1 MRIGEARATCLSPF
15 TSPGTGL
22 LISAMSKPGA
32 RLITPLLAL
41 ACAAA
46 SAQGVLPE
54 PGPPPEV
61 DTITP
66 VPPPEIPFGGPDAIT
81 PQMPRNLKIDN
92 IGGGPISGS
101 VEEGV
106 RFEGPG
112 VKITGD
118 NGLEVFANSAALD
131 IKAETVTLQG
141 DVSVYQGNMLQRG
154 DKAVY
159 FYERKFLDT
168 SGLRASVDPIL
179 LESGKFT
186 VQDIGGKQVFIGH
199 DAAVTTHDVENPN
212 FWVRARE
219 TRIYPGEKVVF
230 DDLRLYAGGVPVF
243 WLPYLSQPLDADLG
257 YHFIPGARSNW
268 GPYLLNSYGIM
279 LGGETD
285 PVTGE
290 NKDAWLLSRWR
301 FDIRTTRGIG
311 AGVDFVDTRVEN
323 TNELSG
329 LGFYYLNDL
338 DPDKERSGVPR
349 GFVNEDRYKIELK
362 HRYRPK
368 FPGDADWRIDSNL
381 SLLSDQH
388 YLEDLE
394 PSRYRTDPQP
404 DNTLGIYRRDD
415 HSLLSLHTRM
425 RINDF
430 YRADTRLPE
439 IAFDTARSPIP
450 GLPLQH
456 EGTTSFGIIGEQAAD
471 PTRNAIIDPLRGMS
485 LGDPGT
491 RRLLNQL
498 TGYERRL
505 AARMV
510 RLPPGDPKREELYTQ
525 LVDSGY
531 SRFNTYQEFS
541 LPHTFGGF
549 LSIAPQAGFGYAN
562 YGSVDGPGDNFGR
575 THVHVGTEAA
585 VKLSRDFG
593 AVRDRRFGLDGLLH
607 VVQPY
612 TAWSYISTDDY
623 ELGDPGVDRLTPTT
637 RPRPLD
643 PARFTATDEMQNWN
657 VLRFG
662 ARNRLITGR
671 DNQSFEWL
679 FLDTYLD
686 AFIDDPEGTRNFSN
700 LYNDIRWMP
709 LPWLGVNLETQF
721 PIADGGSGFSEF
733 NSRFHFLPTD
743 FFEFSVGYRFLDG
756 HPTLVDSN
764 RVDLQTYTRLAENW
778 GVGTRHALEMDD
790 GTLEIQQYTIHRDL
804 GNWVAGVGLH
814 MRDNRREE
822 EYGVVFS
829 LTLKDF
835 PSVSLPFEIG
845 SE

>member
-1 MRIGEARATCLSPF
+1 
-15 TSPGTGL
+15 
-22 LISAMSKPGA
+22 MSKSGA
-32 RLITPLLAL
+32 WLIPPLLAL

-46 SAQGVLPE
+46 SAQEVLPE
-54 PGPPPEV
+54 PVPPPAV

-66 VPPPEIPFGGPDAIT
+66 VPPPEIPFGSPGAAAPEI
-81 PQMPRNLKIDN
+81 PKNLTIDN
-92 IGGGPISGS
+92 IGGGAISGS
-101 VEEGV
+101 IDEGV
-106 RFEGPG
+106 RYAGPG

-118 NGLEVFANSAALD
+118 NGLEVFSNSLFWNL
-131 IKAETVTLQG
+131 KEKTVTLEG

-154 DKAVY
+154 AKAVY
-159 FYERKFLDT
+159 HYERKFLDT

-186 VQDIGGKQVFIGH
+186 VEEINGRQVFVGH
-199 DAAVTTHDVENPN
+199 DAAITTHDVEEPN
-212 FWVRARE
+212 FWIRARE

-230 DDLRLYAGGVPVF
+230 DDLRLYAGGIPVF

-268 GPYLLNSYGIM
+268 GPYLLNTYGIM
-279 LGGETD
+279 LGGRTD
-285 PVTGE
+285 PLTGE
-290 NKDAWLLSRWR
+290 NTDAWLLSRWHL
-301 FDIRTTRGIG
+301 DIRATRGIG
-311 AGVDFVDTRVEN
+311 AGVDFVDTRVDN
-323 TNELSG
+323 PDELSG
-329 LGFYYLNDL
+329 LSLYYLNDL

-349 GFVNEDRYKIELK
+349 GFVNEDRFKVELK
-362 HRYRPK
+362 HRYQPK
-368 FPGDADWRIDSNL
+368 FPDDADWRIDSNL
-381 SLLSDQH
+381 SWLSDQH

-415 HSLLSLHTRM
+415 NSLLSLHTRL

-439 IAFDTARSPIP
+439 IAFDTVRAPLFN
-450 GLPLQH
+450 LPLQH

-471 PTRNAIIDPLRGMS
+471 PTRDAIIDPLRGMS
-485 LGDPGT
+485 LNDQGT

-505 AARMV
+505 ASRMV
-510 RLPPGDPKREELYTQ
+510 RLPLGDPKREELYTQ
-525 LVDSGY
+525 LVDAGY

-549 LSIAPQAGFGYAN
+549 LTVAPQAGVGYAN
-562 YGSVDGPGDNFGR
+562 YGSVDGPGDNFDR
-575 THVHVGTEAA
+575 THLHVGTEAS
-585 VKLSRDFG
+585 VKFSRDFG
-593 AVRDRRFGLDGLLH
+593 SVTDRRFGLDGLLH
-607 VVQPY
+607 IIQPY

-623 ELGDPGVDRLTPTT
+623 EAGDPGVDRLTPTT

-643 PARFTATDEMQNWN
+643 PVRFTAIDEMQNWN

-671 DNQSFEWL
+671 DSQSFEWL

-686 AFIDDPEGTRNFSN
+686 SFIEDPEGTRNFSN

-709 LPWLGVNLETQF
+709 LPWLGVDLETQF
-721 PIADGGSGFSEF
+721 PIADGGSGFSEY
-733 NSRFHFLPTD
+733 NSRFRFLPSD
-743 FFEFSVGYRFLDG
+743 FFEFSVGYRLLDG
-756 HPTLVDSN
+756 HPTLEDSN
-764 RVDLQTYTRLAENW
+764 RIDLETYTRLSENW

-790 GTLEIQQYTIHRDL
+790 GTLEIQQYTLHRDL
-804 GNWVAGVGLH
+804 GNWVAGIGLS
-814 MRDNRREE
+814 MRDNRLEE
-822 EYGVVFS
+822 EYGMVFS

-835 PSVSLPFEIG
+835 PSVSLPFEIDA
-845 SE
+845 E

>member
-1 MRIGEARATCLSPF
+1 
-15 TSPGTGL
+15 
-22 LISAMSKPGA
+22 MSKSVAWLIA
-32 RLITPLLAL
+32 RLLAL
-41 ACAAA
+41 TCAAA
-46 SAQGVLPE
+46 SAQEVLPE
-54 PGPPPEV
+54 PGPLPAV

-66 VPPPEIPFGGPDAIT
+66 VPPPEIPFGSPGATAPE
-81 PQMPRNLKIDN
+81 MPKNLTIDN

-101 VEEGV
+101 IDEGV
-106 RFEGPG
+106 RYAGPG

-118 NGLEVFANSAALD
+118 NGLEVFANSLFWNLKD
-131 IKAETVTLQG
+131 KTVTLEG

-186 VQDIGGKQVFIGH
+186 VEEINGKQVFIGH
-199 DAAVTTHDVENPN
+199 DAAITTHDVEEPN
-212 FWVRARE
+212 FWVRAKE

-257 YHFIPGARSNW
+257 YHFVPGARSNW
-268 GPYLLNSYGIM
+268 GPYLLNTYGIM

-285 PVTGE
+285 PLTGE
-290 NKDAWLLSRWR
+290 NTDAWLLSRWHL
-301 FDIRTTRGIG
+301 DIRTTRGIG
-311 AGVDFVDTRVEN
+311 TGVDFVDSRVEN
-323 TNELSG
+323 PDELSG
-329 LGFYYLNDL
+329 LSFYYLNDL
-338 DPDKERSGVPR
+338 DPGKARSGVPR
-349 GFVNEDRYKIELK
+349 GFVNEDRFKIELK
-362 HRYRPK
+362 HRYQPE
-368 FPGDADWRIDSNL
+368 FPDDADWRIDSNL
-381 SLLSDQH
+381 SWLSDQH
-388 YLEDLE
+388 YLEDFE

-415 HSLLSLHTRM
+415 QSLLSLYTRM

-439 IAFDTARSPIP
+439 IAFDTARTPLFN
-450 GLPLQH
+450 LPLQH

-471 PTRNAIIDPLRGMS
+471 PTRDAIIDPLRGMT
-485 LGDPGT
+485 LNDQET

-498 TGYERRL
+498 TGYERQL
-505 AARMV
+505 ASRMV
-510 RLPPGDPKREELYTQ
+510 RLPLNDPKREKLYTQ
-525 LVDSGY
+525 LVDAGY

-549 LSIAPQAGFGYAN
+549 LSVAPQAGFGYSN
-562 YGSVDGPGDNFGR
+562 YGSVDGPGDNFDR
-575 THVHVGTEAA
+575 THFHLGTEAS
-585 VKLSRDFG
+585 VKFSRDFG
-593 AVRDRRFGLDGLLH
+593 SVTDRRLGLDGLLH
-607 VVQPY
+607 VIQPY

-623 ELGDPGVDRLTPTT
+623 EAGDPGVDRLTPST

-643 PARFTATDEMQNWN
+643 PVRFTAIDEMQNWN

-679 FLDTYLD
+679 FLDTYVD
-686 AFIDDPEGTRNFSN
+686 AFIEDPEGSRSFSN

-709 LPWLGVNLETQF
+709 LPWLGVDLETQF
-721 PIADGGSGFSEF
+721 PIADGGSGFSEY
-733 NSRFHFLPTD
+733 NSRFRFLPTD
-743 FFEFSVGYRFLDG
+743 FFEFAVGYRLLDG
-756 HPTLVDSN
+756 HPTLEDSN
-764 RVDLQTYTRLAENW
+764 RIDLETYTRLSENW

-804 GNWVAGVGLH
+804 GNWVAGIGLS
-814 MRDNRREE
+814 MRDNRLEE
-822 EYGVVFS
+822 EYGMVFS

-835 PSVSLPFEIG
+835 PSVSLPFEIDA
-845 SE
+845 E